1 MSDDA
6 STLTFTWATATDTG
20 RHRSINQDSVLAAP
34 GLFVVADGMGGASG
48 GEVASA
54 TAIEVLQAEA
64 PKTLMS
70 LIDAV
75 RTANDRVFRMAVDNP
90 DLRGMGTTLIGAVQ
104 NADGVA
110 GQIGIVNVGDSR
122 AYLARDGGLLQL
134 SLDHSLV
141 ETLVRRGQLSPE
153 AALVHPQR
161 NVILRS
167 LGVDAAVDMD
177 AWEFDA
183 IPGDRI
189 LLCSDGLFMFSDGR
203 MSSVAA
209 G

>member
-90 DLRGMGTTLIGAVQ
+90 DQ
-104 NADGVA
+104 
-110 GQIGIVNVGDSR
+110 
-122 AYLARDGGLLQL
+122 
-134 SLDHSLV
+134 
-141 ETLVRRGQLSPE
+141 
-153 AALVHPQR
+153 
-161 NVILRS
+161 
-167 LGVDAAVDMD
+167 
-177 AWEFDA
+177 W
-183 IPGDRI
+183 
-189 LLCSDGLFMFSDGR
+189 
-203 MSSVAA
+203 
-209 G
+209 